1 MMMRMYASFLG
12 VKEQMKNVLTDTKRG
27 LESASEGGKMVL
39 LSQDGFSNPL
49 INVGISESVELL
61 VPQLTRDDSNEGET
75 WRFSSQAALGSIAR
89 NSFSGNYQCAD
100 EQIADGHVIWQGS
113 DATHVGRRSRSPNTS
128 WLLQRKCFDKS

>member
-1 MMMRMYASFLG
+1 MMMMYASFLG

-49 INVGISESVELL
+49 INVGISESVEPNRSGSFGYRTAFISRASI

-89 NSFSGNYQCAD
+89 NSFSGN
-100 EQIADGHVIWQGS
+100 
-113 DATHVGRRSRSPNTS
+113 
-128 WLLQRKCFDKS
+128 